1 MRSVKGTYCPRCSY
15 PSFTYLDDSIMI
27 QCPARLLEA
36 DSAEEYIKT
45 AVEAMQKLRRSP
57 IRDYDYIPEDELV

>member
-1 MRSVKGTYCPRCSY
+1 
-15 PSFTYLDDSIMI
+15 MI

-57 IRDYDYIPEDELV
+57 IREYDYIPEDEPV

>member
-1 MRSVKGTYCPRCSY
+1 
-15 PSFTYLDDSIMI
+15 MI

-57 IRDYDYIPEDELV
+57 IREYDYIPEDESVLR